1 MPSASIQKRHAY
13 VAMGGAGLLLSA
25 AYLGATAELPF
36 GHLDQPG
43 AGVFP
48 VVAGCILIAASLIT
62 IWEGWRLGPD
72 IRIDM
77 PLGQDLKRLLGLV
90 GLLLGF
96 LVTLPFL
103 GLLISSSIFCVLL
116 MRLLSGP
123 AWAWILT
130 ISLTMCGVLYFA
142 FVFVL
147 KVPMP
152 LGLLAP

>member
-1 MPSASIQKRHAY
+1 
-13 VAMGGAGLLLSA
+13 MGGVGLLLSA

-48 VVAGCILIAASLIT
+48 ALAGCILIASSLIT
-62 IWEGWRLGPD
+62 IWEGWRLDPG
-72 IRIDM
+72 IRTDM
-77 PLGQDLKRLLGLV
+77 PRGADLKRLLACV

-103 GLLISSSIFCVLL
+103 GLLISSTIFCMVL
-116 MRLLSGP
+116 MRILSEL
-123 AWAWILT
+123 AWPWIVA
-130 ISLTMCGVLYFA
+130 ISLAMCGGLYVV
-142 FVFVL
+142 FVFLL